1 MMDPASQARLIS
13 SSPPLPKPKSMFC
26 RRFSTTLVL
35 LAVCVLLL
43 FLAASQSRLDLDV
56 PSYHGYRKSKE
67 VTDGKLHVH
76 EVPKAEEAPQ
86 HHEHIEHADPVVI
99 EPQQKPEVKPEEKPQ
114 QSPEQAEEE
123 KKRADEKKAEED
135 KKKAEED
142 KKEEEKRLREE
153 EKKKADEKK
162 AEEEKKK
169 ADEKKADEDK
179 KKAEEDKKEEEK
191 RLRKE
196 EKNGRIDRL
205 ADDDEQFKKTEA
217 KLKAAEE
224 KAKSMKEELEE
235 ARKRKDERRKKAQ
248 EQKSEKLKFIFHK
261 LEDEEI
267 GQIVNNP
274 LTYTDEE
281 KVDGHVQPYGPKI
294 ALLSASNGKTDNEMA
309 MLELVLP
316 NRQEYCNYHGYI
328 CHFVDLNTVDT
339 GSDHVVWAKMGAIQ
353 RVFDEH
359 PEVEWVWWM
368 DTDIILMN
376 PEIELGEH
384 LLSDRALVERLTY
397 GRPIRKADSF
407 FAGEV
412 YPSKDQ
418 PPKAENLN
426 LLLSQDFFGI
436 NAGSFF
442 IKRSPWTDMLLDL
455 WYDPVH
461 VEKDYTFKEQEALNN
476 LIRGHKS
483 ILSHTGIYPQRL
495 FNSYTGEPNDVWTY
509 REGDLAL
516 HLAGCNHNNECE
528 KYLEGY
534 FPRRGRVPE
543 QFRETGLRVSF

>member
-1 MMDPASQARLIS
+1 MIR
-13 SSPPLPKPKSMFC
+13 
-26 RRFSTTLVL
+26 RRFSTTLLL
-35 LAVCVLLL
+35 LAACVGLL
-43 FLAASQSRLDLDV
+43 FLAASQRRLDLDV
-56 PSYHGYRKSKE
+56 PSYRGYRETKD
-67 VTDGKLHVH
+67 VTEDKLNVH
-76 EVPKAEEAPQ
+76 EEAPQ
-86 HHEHIEHADPVVI
+86 QHHEHVEHKEEASKPVVV
-99 EPQQKPEVKPEEKPQ
+99 EPQQPKPEDKPGEKQQPKSDDKP

-123 KKRADEKKAEED
+123 KKKADELKAQED
-135 KKKAEED
+135 RKKAEED

-153 EKKKADEKK
+153 EK
-162 AEEEKKK
+162 
-169 ADEKKADEDK
+169 
-179 KKAEEDKKEEEK
+179 
-191 RLRKE
+191 
-196 EKNGRIDRL
+196 NGRIDRL
-205 ADDDEQFKKTEA
+205 AEDEEQYKKTEA
-217 KLKAAEE
+217 KLKEAQE

-235 ARKRKDERRKKAQ
+235 ARKRKEDRRKKAQ
-248 EQKSEKLKFIFHK
+248 EQKSQKLQGIFHK
-261 LEDEEI
+261 LEGEEI
-267 GQIVNNP
+267 GTIVNKP

-281 KVDGHVQPYGPKI
+281 KVDGHVQPYGSKI

-328 CHFVDLNTVDT
+328 CAFVDLNTVDT
-339 GSDHVVWAKMGAIQ
+339 GGDHVVWAKMGAIQ
-353 RVFDEH
+353 RVFKEH

-368 DTDIILMN
+368 DTDIFLMN

-384 LLSDRALVERLTY
+384 LLSDRALVERLSY
-397 GRPIRKADSF
+397 ERPIRKPDTS

-412 YPSKDQ
+412 YPSRENA
-418 PPKAENLN
+418 PKAENLN

-461 VEKDYTFKEQEALNN
+461 VEKNYIFKEQEALNN

-509 REGDLAL
+509 KEGDLAL
-516 HLAGCNHNNECE
+516 HLAGCNHNGNCE
-528 KYLEGY
+528 KHLSGL
-534 FPRRGRVPE
+534 FPQRGRVPE
-543 QFRETGLRVSF
+543 KFRETGLRVDFGDKKKKKD